1 MDKNL
6 LDSEYKRSVRLGAPT
21 DRFIVQAN
29 HILDVIINLYRFM
42 PNVYYHKCRS
52 YAFTYMVNT
61 SVKNKN
67 HPLDTFSYLCDL
79 AKIGVGTKHQVLMS
93 ATRRTSKIKNIVDKI

>member
-67 HPLDTFSYLCDL
+67 HGSTDRKSNGGNGFKASYT
-79 AKIGVGTKHQVLMS
+79 GY
-93 ATRRTSKIKNIVDKI
+93 DKPA